1 MAKIY
6 DVHSV
11 IVTPSNAN
19 FSAHCYTEV
28 YGGQDGCTI
37 DINGTVV
44 SMGASS
50 SFFINIRSVSGG
62 TGCYL
67 LGSHKNVFDGS
78 EDYL

>member
-11 IVTPSNAN
+11 IVDATTPNL
-19 FSAHCYTEV
+19 SAHCYTEV
-28 YGGQDGCTI
+28 YGGQSGCTI
-37 DINGTVV
+37 NINGTAI

-50 SFFINIRSVSGG
+50 SLFIGIRSVSGG
-62 TGCYL
+62 SGCYL

>member
-11 IVTPSNAN
+11 IVAPSDAN

-28 YGGQDGCTI
+28 YGGPAGCTI
-37 DINGTVV
+37 NINGTNV
-44 SMGASS
+44 SMGGSS
-50 SFFINIRSVSGG
+50 SLFINIRSVSGG

-67 LGSHKNVFDGS
+67 LGSNKNVFDGS